1 MKYNRNNA
9 VLMLVI
15 MVIVGF
21 SLSAIFNN
29 MREFNMNI
37 KAYNYKI
44 NKCNT
49 ISNND
54 TTIIN
59 YCNEIKKWGGPKR
72 SDTFF
77 TFFDILFDD
86 RFTIMQILL
95 PFLIIMCSI
104 SKINEKLKSG
114 FIKNEL
120 LRQKYKSFVIKEWID
135 SLKKLFIIPFMFL
148 IIAVAA
154 YILTGNF
161 DYKNSLL
168 NFNPWVNPIFFDNI
182 VISIIIYLT
191 NFLLHGIFIINIGYI
206 ATKKS
211 RGYIFSVLTAYIS
224 YLGLWAISETFFG
237 YFIMSG
243 LLKKPELHNYFSF
256 TTLWGYPNINNFVL
270 FTLYQAIITIISCIC
285 FYLSYR
291 NKEGVL
297 IANEQ

>member
-49 ISNND
+49 ISDND

-161 DYKNSLL
+161 DYKNS
-168 NFNPWVNPIFFDNI
+168 
-182 VISIIIYLT
+182 Y
-191 NFLLHGIFIINIGYI
+191 
-206 ATKKS
+206 
-211 RGYIFSVLTAYIS
+211 
-224 YLGLWAISETFFG
+224 
-237 YFIMSG
+237 
-243 LLKKPELHNYFSF
+243 
-256 TTLWGYPNINNFVL
+256 
-270 FTLYQAIITIISCIC
+270 
-285 FYLSYR
+285 
-291 NKEGVL
+291 
-297 IANEQ
+297 

>member
-211 RGYIFSVLTAYIS
+211 RGYIPSVLTAYIS

-256 TTLWGYPNINNFVL
+256 FLPLRFLLHSMDFFHVL
-270 FTLYQAIITIISCIC
+270 LYLH
-285 FYLSYR
+285 LSLF
-291 NKEGVL
+291 L
-297 IANEQ
+297 IFPDNA